1 MKKNLNVITRE
12 KWLRHAVEMLDTK
25 LFNGDLD
32 LFNRQYQVSVGR
44 CPGQKMSESVFPF
57 DGEDVSLDDGSIK
70 RLQKVHV
77 MYNNPDNTFEGKNMY
92 MDPVID
98 KDGNNITRESYLEL
112 LSQNKP
118 LVKGFFAIDQVEK
131 QPTNYIGHIGYNR
144 EGKPIRGKDTNFERA
159 YKGHLDRKKLREY
172 KERESRFN
180 KQLQEQVNNA
190 PFHDDTKNQPEDLSK
205 DTYIDPYNHLRS
217 SNNDFTR

>member
-1 MKKNLNVITRE
+1 MGIRDFFRRNKRSNQTINYSDEQKNYDCSL
-12 KWLRHAVEMLDTK
+12 
-25 LFNGDLD
+25 
-32 LFNRQYQVSVGR
+32 QYHSGINADV
-44 CPGQKMSESVFPF
+44 VF
-57 DGEDVSLDDGSIK
+57 GELEDVSLDDGSIK

-112 LSQNKP
+112 LSQNKT